1 MLCPPE
7 FTLAFISLVHIKAIR
22 CSTEVQKKL
31 FYVSE
36 GEVQYI

>member
-22 CSTEVQKKL
+22 CSTEVQKNL